1 MISLTDRIFLFS
13 FLMSPYLNCLVLHR
27 NLSFYKFLN
36 YFCLINNMLL
46 EQFSVQ
52 IEKYKKNLEVG
63 RSCGKIQIEHK
74 YKIAQP
80 NKPHITK

>member
-1 MISLTDRIFLFS
+1 
-13 FLMSPYLNCLVLHR
+13 
-27 NLSFYKFLN
+27 
-36 YFCLINNMLL
+36 MLL